1 MRFRHARSFL
11 FIPLL
16 ALAVAVA
23 GCAGTLRTMAKAGVK
38 TAQTADGLATKAE
51 AAHTAG
57 TLPTADYKNF
67 LTAEDKLAD
76 AGTIYS
82 KALQAYIAGSG
93 GATQLS
99 AALAG
104 LIAAFESLPESVK
117 DAVFKGVIQADTSQ
131 AAPALSSAQ
140 KASLK

>member
-1 MRFRHARSFL
+1 MRFRHARSLL
-11 FIPLL
+11 FVPLL
-16 ALAVAVA
+16 VAALSLV
-23 GCAGTLRTMAKAGVK
+23 GCANALRTMAKAGVQ

-51 AAHTAG
+51 AAHAAG
-57 TLPTADYKNF
+57 TLSTPDYKNF